1 MKKEYDTF
9 IESLKDLPEGQEIN
23 LTIRDLTPGPRKYD
37 SRWVKAIVTSNSA
50 KLTDGDVLWLRFPKG
65 MVHPQPWA
73 INILEELG
81 EFKPLPMI

>member
-9 IESLKDLPEGQEIN
+9 IESLSDLPEGQEID

-37 SRWVKAIVTSNSA
+37 SRWVKAIVSSHPDQ
-50 KLTDGDVLWLRFPKG
+50 LTDSDILWLRFPKG

-73 INILEELG
+73 IKILEELE